1 MNVFTLIE
9 APAFERI
16 RGVYLDDDEYADLQ
30 QFMMANPEAGDLI
43 PGSGG
48 LRKLR
53 WKRKG
58 MGKRGGMR
66 IIYFVRY
73 RPNEFWLLT
82 LYAKAKEENVPAHIL
97 RRLKEAFKRG

>member
-1 MNVFTLIE
+1 MFTFIE
-9 APAFERI
+9 AQAFERI

-43 PGSGG
+43 PRSGG

-97 RRLKEAFKRG
+97 RRLKEVFERG